1 MNGIKNCPKC
11 GTNWRKG
18 VRAMTFEGE
27 ILTLCPKDGLVMG
40 RQYWPPL
47 FYSKEKIM
55 AQLERTAINY
65 INGQVDGLA
74 ACAMLEAHDWMAYQA
89 RREAKYPLP

>member
-11 GTNWRKG
+11 RTDWRKG
-18 VRAMTFEGE
+18 VRAMTFDGE
-27 ILTLCPKDGLVMG
+27 ILTLCHRCGTVIF
-40 RQYWPPL
+40 RQFWSPL

-55 AQLERTAINY
+55 DQLQRTALNY
-65 INGQVDGLA
+65 INGQVDASA

-89 RREAKYPLP
+89 RREARINPY